1 MLTKRQKQVFD
12 FITTYKKQ
20 RGYAPALEEIRKKF
34 RFASVST
41 AHFHVSRLRDLGY
54 LTREENKP
62 RSIDIIGGETMVKI
76 PLLGTIA
83 AGQPIEAIQDK
94 EMIAVPKSK
103 IPRSVEVYA
112 LRVVGN
118 SMVDEHIN
126 DGDIILVRRQ
136 ETAEN
141 GQKVVAL
148 IDNYEATLKKYYRE
162 RGHIRLQPANK
173 NMEPII
179 LRNGRDFAIQGIVL
193 DVIHDINAL
202 TTPKITKEKLK
213 QVDKPPSSKP
223 YFEADNV
230 LIYNED
236 FLKITAIPNN
246 SVDLIVTSPPY
257 NVDIHY
263 NSHSDNL
270 TYGEYLEFTR
280 KWIKKCFD
288 LTKSSGRFLLN
299 IPLDKNKGGQQSVG
313 ADITRIAKDVGWKYH
328 STIIWNEGNISRRTA
343 WGSYMSASAPYVIA
357 PVELILVLYKDSW
370 KKIGGSRKNDIT
382 KKEFMDWTNGVWT
395 FNGQNKKG
403 AGGHPA
409 PFPIELPR
417 RCIKLF
423 SFIGDTVLDPFL
435 GSGSTLIAS
444 YLHGRKGIGVEID
457 KKYCDIA
464 INRLRQEAKIG
475 QGNLLK

>member
-1 MLTKRQKQVFD
+1 MFTKRQKQVFD
-12 FITTYKKQ
+12 FITGYKK
-20 RGYAPALEEIRKKF
+20 RKGYAPALEEIRKKF
-34 RFASVST
+34 KFVSVST
-41 AHFHVSRLRDLGY
+41 AHFHVSQLRDLGY
-54 LTREENKP
+54 LTREKNKP
-62 RSIDIIGGETMVKI
+62 RSIDIIGRETMVKV

-103 IPRSVEVYA
+103 IPRSSEVYA
-112 LRVVGN
+112 LRVIGN
-118 SMVDEHIN
+118 SMVDEKIN
-126 DGDIILVRRQ
+126 DGDIVLVRQ
-136 ETAEN
+136 QDTAEN

-173 NMEPII
+173 SMEPII

-193 DVIHDINAL
+193 DVIRDLSTPVSSEITEEKQKTE
-202 TTPKITKEKLK
+202 TTI
-213 QVDKPPSSKP
+213 SKP
-223 YFEADNV
+223 YFETDNI
-230 LIYNED
+230 LIYKD
-236 FLKITAIPNN
+236 DILKTGSIPNN
-246 SVDLIVTSPPY
+246 SIDLIVTSPPY

-270 TYGEYLEFTR
+270 TYAEYLDFTR
-280 KWIKKCFD
+280 KWIKRCFD
-288 LTKSSGRFLLN
+288 LTRNSGRFLLD

-313 ADITRIAKDVGWKYH
+313 ADITRIAKDIGWKYH
-328 STIIWNEGNISRRTA
+328 STIVWNEGNISRRTA

-357 PVELILVLYKDSW
+357 PVELILILYKDSW

-395 FNGQNKKG
+395 FNGQSKKG

-444 YLHGRKGIGVEID
+444 YLHNRKGIGVEID

-464 INRLRQEAKIG
+464 VDRLRQEAKIE